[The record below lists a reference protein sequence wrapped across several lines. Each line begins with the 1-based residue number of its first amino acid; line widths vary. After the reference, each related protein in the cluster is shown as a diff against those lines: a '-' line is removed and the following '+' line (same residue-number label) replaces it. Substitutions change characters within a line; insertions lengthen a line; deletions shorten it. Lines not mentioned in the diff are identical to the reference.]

1 MHIMVLIS
9 FTFYQYTGWMGK
21 KQGGNAEKAKTLI
34 DRIGT
39 REYGGNLT
47 ATAKMIQ
54 RGLCKIGKS
63 REGT

>member
-1 MHIMVLIS
+1 M
-9 FTFYQYTGWMGK
+9 QK
-21 KQGGNAEKAKTLI
+21 KQKRLI

-47 ATAKMIQ
+47 ATAKLIQ